1 MGSGRALAFQLGQVS
16 PARLPEPLSS
26 FRPSCVLGRGGQA
39 AAVGLISSGNQAKN
53 TREMLWEML
62 HIVGPK
68 QLVFSLSLSY
78 AHPWRLVLNVGTC
91 WLFLILYI
99 PFTVMYGLQVCL
111 WKTTPLQILTPNFSF
126 LFGDRRTSKST
137 GACCGENKS
146 AIGVRRVDTEAIK
159 SLSFNEN
166 YTLSHVLLVVEY
178 SLI

>member
-1 MGSGRALAFQLGQVS
+1 MCIWSSTSDSLAHSDLGSLVSEQMQSSFYKIEPPPPPCSTSPSLFPKASHVWQDPAQPPGWLVRGVPSAGGQLGRMGSGRALAFQLGQVS

-78 AHPWRLVLNVGTC
+78 AHP
-91 WLFLILYI
+91 
-99 PFTVMYGLQVCL
+99 
-111 WKTTPLQILTPNFSF
+111 
-126 LFGDRRTSKST
+126 
-137 GACCGENKS
+137 
-146 AIGVRRVDTEAIK
+146 
-159 SLSFNEN
+159 
-166 YTLSHVLLVVEY
+166 
-178 SLI
+178 